1 MEKRIIDQRDIL
13 RRKRSSVL
21 HQMQLLGIDTADWG
35 RVDNFCMDSRIAGK
49 RFCLLDTDELD
60 TLYRKLLAIKRK
72 RDDTKKP

>member
-1 MEKRIIDQRDIL
+1 MEKKIIDLRDIL

-21 HQMQLLGIDTADWG
+21 HQMQLLGIDTADWN

-49 RFCLLDTDELD
+49 RFCLLDADELD
-60 TLYRKLLAIKRK
+60 ALYRKLLAIKRK